1 MDKAYLKRAL
11 GYFIAALLSVALIL
25 YIGYHVSRFL
35 RKDVATLPAQ
45 ETEHTFYT
53 RCDGYIFRREETIGA
68 SASGTSAAAVSDGVH
83 VHVGE
88 QVATVYSGSD
98 PVAEA
103 NLAALRKQLSLL
115 EDYAATKRGA
125 KDAAS
130 VDTRLYSL
138 LTQMKTLVSQNDLA
152 GVCELRAELVAHL
165 NERDVASGAS
175 SSGFAELI
183 AAAQSS
189 IEAERAKL
197 GTALA
202 SVTAPRSGWYYASAD
217 GFERL
222 FDPDILETLTP
233 SAFDAL
239 TATAPESVAG
249 TAGKLVLDYKW
260 YLALK
265 LDAADAAKLR
275 EGEKCPVSFA
285 YNGGVTLAMTVER
298 IASESGADS
307 ELIILSSGEL
317 PAGFSFT
324 RCQTVDVTVESAS
337 GFEVPRSAVRLVDG
351 VLGVYTFDG
360 VYANF
365 RRIEVLRES
374 EDGYLVKTD
383 TAIMA
388 EEEAAKAATADSGDG
403 TDGTGGAQDTAG
415 TGTSAAPDTSG
426 GSETTAPTGTTGT
439 TGTEAQTEFDPAS
452 APYLAQND
460 LIVIEGKG
468 LYEGKIIS

>member
-11 GYFIAALLSVALIL
+11 GYFLASLLAVALIL

-35 RKDVATLPAQ
+35 KKDVATVPAKEVEQ
-45 ETEHTFYT
+45 TFYT
-53 RCDGYIFRREETIGA
+53 RCDGYIFRREQPIPA
-68 SASGTSAAAVSDGVH
+68 SAAGTSAAVVSDGVH

-88 QVATVYSGSD
+88 ELATVYSGSD

-103 NLAALRKQLSLL
+103 NLAALRRQLSLL

-152 GVCELRAELVAHL
+152 GVGELRAELVAHL
-165 NERDVASGAS
+165 NERDVASGVS
-175 SSGFAELI
+175 SSGFDELI
-183 AAAQSS
+183 AAAKSS
-189 IEAERAKL
+189 IEAEKAKL

-202 SVTAPRSGWYYASAD
+202 SVTAPRTGWYYASAD

-222 FDPDILETLTP
+222 FDPDILTSLTP
-233 SAFDAL
+233 SAFDEL
-239 TATAPESVAG
+239 TSAAPESVSG
-249 TAGKLVLDYKW
+249 TAGKLVLDHKW
-260 YLALK
+260 QLVLK
-265 LDAADAAKLR
+265 LDTSDTAKLR
-275 EGEKCPVSFA
+275 EGEHCPISFA

-298 IASESGADS
+298 IAPEPGTDS
-307 ELIILSSGEL
+307 ALVILSSTEL
-317 PAGFSFT
+317 LPGFSFT
-324 RCQTVDVTVESAS
+324 RCQTVDLTVESAS
-337 GFEVPRSAVRLVDG
+337 GFEVPRSAVRMVDG

-383 TAIMA
+383 TAIRA
-388 EEEAAKAATADSGDG
+388 EKEAAEKAAAEGTPSADGDKP
-403 TDGTGGAQDTAG
+403 DAS
-415 TGTSAAPDTSG
+415 TSAAPDTSASSG
-426 GSETTAPTGTTGT
+426 TPGESNAAVTG
-439 TGTEAQTEFDPAS
+439 AQTEFNPEN